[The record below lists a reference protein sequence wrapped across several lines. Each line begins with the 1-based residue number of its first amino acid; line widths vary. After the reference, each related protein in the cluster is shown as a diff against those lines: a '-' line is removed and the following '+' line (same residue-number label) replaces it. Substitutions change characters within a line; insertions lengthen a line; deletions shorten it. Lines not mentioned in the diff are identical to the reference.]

1 MGDKIIFKKCITKE
15 ELENNPELK
24 NSKNGQQKIIKFFLK
39 KEKNTLKQI
48 RKQNIL

>member
-24 NSKNGQQKIIKFFLK
+24 NSKKTNYIK
-39 KEKNTLKQI
+39 N
-48 RKQNIL
+48 